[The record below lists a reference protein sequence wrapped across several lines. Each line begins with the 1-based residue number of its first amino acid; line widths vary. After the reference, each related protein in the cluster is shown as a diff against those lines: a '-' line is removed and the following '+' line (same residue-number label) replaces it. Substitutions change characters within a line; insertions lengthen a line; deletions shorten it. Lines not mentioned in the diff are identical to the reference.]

1 MSNEK
6 ELKRIALI
14 IKAEKKVKIKSI
26 RSSWVW
32 DPTTKEHFYHPLR
45 TKKYYLYLDKQR
57 QIFEVI
63 DANIISMKGN
73 KCRIEYLQNKLE
85 IEENKYE

>member
-1 MSNEK
+1 MKKS
-6 ELKRIALI
+6 LKRIALI

-32 DPTTKEHFYHPLR
+32 DPHMEHFYHPLR